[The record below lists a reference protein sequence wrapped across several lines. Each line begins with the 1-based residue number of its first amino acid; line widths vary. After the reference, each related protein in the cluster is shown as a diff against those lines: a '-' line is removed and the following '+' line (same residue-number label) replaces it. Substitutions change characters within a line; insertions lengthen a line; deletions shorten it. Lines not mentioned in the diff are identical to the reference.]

1 MPPLETKLPVQA
13 DKARSFYKER
23 VRGRADAVQ
32 SKMKTYFIFFLLLA
46 IAVTYMWALSH
57 AANNSAHPALHGNSK
72 FGVLRVP
79 RIFGGLEPELFAAP
93 AAGGPAPA
101 LGAAAVVT

>member
-13 DKARSFYKER
+13 FYKER

-32 SKMKTYFIFFLLLA
+32 SKMKTYLKTYLIFFLLFV
-46 IAVTYMWALSH
+46 IAVTSMWALSH

-79 RIFGGLEPELFAAP
+79 RIFGGSEPELFAAP
-93 AAGGPAPA
+93 AVGGPAPA
-101 LGAAAVVT
+101 LGAAAVVA